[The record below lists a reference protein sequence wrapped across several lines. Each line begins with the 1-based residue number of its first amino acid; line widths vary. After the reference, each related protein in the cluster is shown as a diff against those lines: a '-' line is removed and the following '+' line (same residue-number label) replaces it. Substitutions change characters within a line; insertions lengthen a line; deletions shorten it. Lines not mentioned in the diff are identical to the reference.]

1 MSDKKKA
8 TKNNKSNQD
17 REKLSDLSKSIK
29 KIIKEDIHTTS
40 NKFTKNKFKK
50 TNDISSNKFTKNKF
64 KKTNDDISTTHLNN
78 IPDADPLDKEA
89 VFQKARNLY
98 EQVYYFSFF

>member
-17 REKLSDLSKSIK
+17 QEKLSNLSKSIK

-40 NKFTKNKFKK
+40 NKFTQKNKFKK
-50 TNDISSNKFTKNKF
+50 TNDR
-64 KKTNDDISTTHLNN
+64 STTHLNN
-78 IPDADPLDKEA
+78 IPDVGPQDKEA
-89 VFQKARNLY
+89 VFQKAKNLY

>member
-17 REKLSDLSKSIK
+17 KLSNLSKSIK

-50 TNDISSNKFTKNKF
+50 TNER
-64 KKTNDDISTTHLNN
+64 STTHLNN
-78 IPDADPLDKEA
+78 IPDADPQDKE
-89 VFQKARNLY
+89 VIFQKAKNLY
-98 EQVYYFSFF
+98 EQVYYFPSSNIDIIKIAVLERKKYNE